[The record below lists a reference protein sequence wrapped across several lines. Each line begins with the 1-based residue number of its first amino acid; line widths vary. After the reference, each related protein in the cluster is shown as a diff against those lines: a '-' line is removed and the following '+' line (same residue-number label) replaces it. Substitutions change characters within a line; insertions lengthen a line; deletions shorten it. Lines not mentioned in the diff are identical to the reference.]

1 MTCNKKG
8 APEVGFTAG
17 ARERTSV
24 RFRSQDYNNIIFL
37 RLQEQTFKKGGK
49 FFMDEII
56 LRSGKKN
63 REPMSFEKFK
73 FVCYF
78 IAGMV
83 AMVMG
88 FIALYMII
96 YFAGR

>member
-1 MTCNKKG
+1 MN
-8 APEVGFTAG
+8 
-17 ARERTSV
+17 
-24 RFRSQDYNNIIFL
+24 
-37 RLQEQTFKKGGK
+37 
-49 FFMDEII
+49 EII